1 MARKVLTNLDL
12 NQNQLLQ
19 ALAQVLGSDPGSPV
33 AGQFWYNSGGGGTFR
48 FRNGSGNIILGT
60 LDQISAPGADVS
72 LNSHKIT
79 NLLAGSNP
87 GDGVNLT
94 QLQDAIAG
102 LNWKDSVRAASTTN
116 VALATAVENGDTFG
130 GVTLATGDRVGL
142 VGQTAGAENG
152 IYTVNASGAPTR
164 ATDADSATDIRAAT
178 FYVEEGTNA
187 GTLWTLSTG
196 PPITLGTTALVFA
209 QFSGGAAYTGGPG
222 LTLTG
227 NDFSVNVGGGIEIA
241 ADTVQLVV
249 PVTVAR
255 GGTGATDAAT
265 ARTNL
270 GAVGKST
277 GTIGNGASTSIA
289 YTHNLGT
296 RAVVVSVHDATTF
309 EEVVCDVTKT
319 DTNTVTL
326 VFSVAPATNAY
337 VVTVIG

>member
-12 NQNQLLQ
+12 SQNQLLQ

-33 AGQFWYNSGGGGTFR
+33 AGQFWYHSGSGTFR
-48 FRNGSGNIILGT
+48 FRTGSTTIILGR
-60 LDQISAPGADVS
+60 LDQISAPTADVS
-72 LNSHKIT
+72 LNSNKIT
-79 NLLAGSNP
+79 NLLAGSNG
-87 GDGVNLT
+87 GDAVNLT

-102 LNWKDSVRAASTTN
+102 LNWKKSVRAAVTSN
-116 VALATAVENGDTFG
+116 VALATAVENGDSFG

-164 ATDADSATDIRAAT
+164 ATDADSAADIRAAT

-187 GTLWTLSTG
+187 GTLWTLSTD

-209 QFSGGAAYTGGPG
+209 QFGGGSAYTAGAG
-222 LTLTG
+222 LALTG
-227 NDFSVNVGGGIEIA
+227 NDFSVNVGGGIEISG
-241 ADTVQLVV
+241 DTVQLTI

-270 GAVGKST
+270 GATGKST
-277 GTIGNGASTSIA
+277 GTIGNGSSTSLA

-309 EEVVCDVTKT
+309 EEIECDIVKT
-319 DTNTVTL
+319 DTNTVTAS
-326 VFSVAPATNAY
+326 FAVAPATNAY
-337 VVTVIG
+337 VITVVG